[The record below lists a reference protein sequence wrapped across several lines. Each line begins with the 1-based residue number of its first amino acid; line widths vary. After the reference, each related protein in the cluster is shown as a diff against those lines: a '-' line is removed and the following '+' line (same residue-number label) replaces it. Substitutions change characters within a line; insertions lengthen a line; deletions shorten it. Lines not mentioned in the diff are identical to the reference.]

1 MMAGS
6 AGKHANKA
14 SNEAVFNGK
23 EKTSKL
29 VDADEKSG
37 I

>member
-1 MMAGS
+1 M
-6 AGKHANKA
+6 KA
-14 SNEAVFNGK
+14 SNEAAFNGK